1 MPDISFDEGLL
12 NRILIHRERPLEP
25 MVILIVKFL
34 IISHSQMYLLFSTGR
49 SVEQRARINAR
60 EKAPGFMSGFS

>member
-34 IISHSQMYLLFSTGR
+34 IISHSQMYLLFQASFSNWLR
-49 SVEQRARINAR
+49 FECIPRELQRNLKQI
-60 EKAPGFMSGFS
+60 